1 MPTRRVSHAVLLAL
15 LGLISL
21 AVCTDDEPTP
31 VATVGPEPDYWSM
44 FPAEAARAATLTRI
58 IDGDT
63 FEASLDGNS
72 VTIRLFGADTPE
84 RGQACFRE
92 ATDRVATLLQPGDR
106 VWLQSGPRNDD
117 GSRLLRY
124 AFTEQRVLI
133 DALLV
138 REGLAAAWRRDG
150 QLRDTI
156 VALEDAARTLGV
168 GCLFSR

>member
-1 MPTRRVSHAVLLAL
+1 MPTRCHLPLLLAL
-15 LGLISL
+15 VGLIVL
-21 AVCTDDEPTP
+21 AACTDDEPNP
-31 VATVGPEPDYWSM
+31 VVTVGPEPDYWSA
-44 FPAEAARAATLTRI
+44 FPADAAQAATLIRI

-63 FEASLDGNS
+63 FEASLNGNS

-84 RGQACFRE
+84 RGEACFRE
-92 ATDRVATLLQPGDR
+92 ATDRLSTLLARGDR
-106 VWLQSGPRNDD
+106 VWLQPGPRNDD

-124 AFTEQRVLI
+124 AFTDERVLI

-156 VALEDAARTLGV
+156 IALEDAARSLGV
-168 GCLFSR
+168 GCLFGR

>member
-1 MPTRRVSHAVLLAL
+1 MPTRRHLPLLLAL
-15 LGLISL
+15 VGLIVL
-21 AVCTDDEPTP
+21 AACTDDEPNP
-31 VATVGPEPDYWSM
+31 VVTVGPEPDYWSA
-44 FPAEAARAATLTRI
+44 FPADAAQAATLIRI

-63 FEASLDGNS
+63 FEASLNGNS

-84 RGQACFRE
+84 RGEACFRE
-92 ATDRVATLLQPGDR
+92 ATDRLSTLLARGDR
-106 VWLQSGPRNDD
+106 VWLQPGPRNDD

-124 AFTEQRVLI
+124 AFTDERVLI

-156 VALEDAARTLGV
+156 IALEDAARSLGV
-168 GCLFSR
+168 GCLFGR

>member
-1 MPTRRVSHAVLLAL
+1 MSGCRGSLTLLLTL
-15 LGLISL
+15 LGFICH
-21 AVCTDDEPTP
+21 AACTGDEPTS
-31 VATVGPEPDYWSM
+31 VATIGPEPDYWST
-44 FPAEAARAATLTRI
+44 FPADTAEPAILTRI

-84 RGQACFRE
+84 LGEACFLE
-92 ATDRVATLLQPGDR
+92 ATARVTSLLQQGDR
-106 VWLQSGPRNDD
+106 VWLQSGPRDDD

-124 AFTEQRVLI
+124 IFTEERILL

-138 REGLAAAWRRDG
+138 REGLAEAWRRDG

-156 VALEDAARTLGV
+156 VALENTARSLAV

>member
-1 MPTRRVSHAVLLAL
+1 MPAHRRALALLPAL
-15 LGLISL
+15 LGLIVL
-21 AVCTDDEPTP
+21 AACTDQEPTP
-31 VATVGPEPDYWSM
+31 VATVRPEPDYWSA
-44 FPAEAARAATLTRI
+44 FPTDAAQAATLTRI

-84 RGQACFRE
+84 RGQACYRE
-92 ATDRVATLLQPGDR
+92 ATDRVATLLQRGDR

-124 AFTEQRVLI
+124 AFTNERILI

-156 VALEDAARTLGV
+156 VALEDAARSLGI
-168 GCLFSR
+168 GCLFKR